1 MLTYFRHHNG
11 VTIPPLWQ
19 SHCHIGAIGSSL
31 LLVLLLASVPGTV
44 TAEPVTI
51 LVGNDA
57 SQTPSR
63 VGWSDGVCY
72 TPVQGGSGAHPGDK
86 LEFQFGAHN
95 VYQMASE
102 QDFLDCNFTDATL
115 LAQVGESPFTYTIPG
130 DTTGVLYFACQVG
143 SHCASGTQKLQVPVS
158 LAADGTEEERVAPI
172 SSFLLGNSAADC
184 NELQSDPSLVSENT
198 LLPTDPLL
206 SQCTDPELVEGES
219 HTYFRSCLSAPATLT
234 PGGVINR
241 LVLMHYPFPRDTRV
255 ALGQRNFEFV
265 IGSFEEGLEP
275 VPVNQLYVHHL
286 YVITAIDTVSWVARG
301 SSTNPN
307 FCPLTQSYTGLV
319 ILSLAK
325 EQKACVKTHRTR
337 LLQIP
342 MR

>member
-1 MLTYFRHHNG
+1 MFTYLAHHNG
-11 VTIPPLWQ
+11 VTMPSLWQ
-19 SHCHIGAIGSSL
+19 LPRNLGAIGGSL
-31 LLVLLLASVPGTV
+31 FLILLLASVPGTV

-72 TPVQGGSGAHPGDK
+72 SPVQGGSGVHPGDK

-102 QDFLDCNFTDATL
+102 QDFVDCNFTDATL
-115 LAQVGESPFTYTIPG
+115 LAQVGESPFTYTIPD

-158 LAADGTEEERVAPI
+158 IVNDTEDERVAPI
-172 SSFLLGNSAADC
+172 SSFLLGISAVDC
-184 NELQSDPSLVSENT
+184 NELQMDPSLVSENA
-198 LLPTDPLL
+198 LLPTDPLI
-206 SQCTDPELVEGES
+206 SQCTDPELVDGES
-219 HTYFRSCLSAPATLT
+219 HTYFRSCLSAPATLS

-241 LVLMHYPFPRDTRV
+241 LVLMHYPFPRDNRV

-265 IGSFEEGLEP
+265 VGSFEKGLEP

-286 YVITAIDTVSWVARG
+286 
-301 SSTNPN
+301 
-307 FCPLTQSYTGLV
+307 
-319 ILSLAK
+319 
-325 EQKACVKTHRTR
+325 
-337 LLQIP
+337 
-342 MR
+342 